1 MARRPR
7 HSIYSSDDEDED
19 IEVYDHDYDSLVP
32 KGGKRHLGKTRWTRE
47 EDEKLKKLVEQNGTE
62 DWKVIANFLPNRTD
76 VQCQHRWQ
84 KVLNPE
90 LIKGPWTKEEDQ
102 RVIELVQKYGPKR
115 WSVIAKHL
123 KGRIGK
129 QCRERW
135 HNHLNPEV
143 KKTSWT
149 EEEDRIIYQAH
160 KRLGNR
166 WAEIAKLLPGRTDNA
181 IKNHWNST
189 MRRKVEQEGY
199 LQESSKVSQPSL
211 ATSFPKNNHLMG
223 FAHTP
228 PSVHLPTD
236 TPAPTT
242 NDYSYYHISE
252 TQNVSAHI
260 PYPVALH
267 VNIVNVPQP
276 AAAAI
281 QRHYNDEDPEKEKRI
296 KELELL
302 LMSTE
307 NELKGQQA
315 LPAQNHT
322 SDYPGWH
329 STTIADST
337 RTGGNSAPI
346 SSLGEHH
353 HCTPSPPVDHG
364 CLPEESASPAR
375 CMIVHQSNFLDN
387 VKNLLEFAETLQL
400 IDSFLNTSSSQDSLD
415 LDNPTLT
422 STPLCSHK
430 VTVTTP
436 LHRDQAFK
444 TQKENNLFRTPAIK
458 RSILESSPRTPT
470 PFKNAAAAQEFKYGP
485 LKMLPQTSTHLVDDL
500 QDVIK
505 QESDESSIVSGLR
518 ESGSPL
524 LKKIKQEVESPTGK
538 TGNFFCSGN
547 WEGDGLNTQ
556 LFTYAPAVEDIPNL
570 LTSSGLKMPASEEE
584 DSTQKL
590 FALHKNRSSGSPLQ
604 HFSNTWDS
612 ASCGKTEDPL
622 PFSDPARKYMNAF
635 STRTLVM

>member
-7 HSIYSSDDEDED
+7 HSIYSSDEDDED
-19 IEVYDHDYDSLVP
+19 IEMYDHDYDGLLP
-32 KGGKRHLGKTRWTRE
+32 KTGKRHLGKTRWTRE
-47 EDEKLKKLVEQNGTE
+47 EDEKLKKLVEQNGTD
-62 DWKVIANFLPNRTD
+62 DWKIIANFLPNRTD
-76 VQCQHRWQ
+76 VQCQHQWQ

-102 RVIELVQKYGPKR
+102 RVIELVQKYGPKH
-115 WSVIAKHL
+115 WSVIAKLL

-199 LQESSKVSQPSL
+199 LQESPKAKQPTV
-211 ATSFPKNNHLMG
+211 ATSFQKNNHLMG

-228 PSVHLPTD
+228 PSAQLPSTAQ
-236 TPAPTT
+236 PPIS

-252 TQNVSAHI
+252 TQNVSGQI
-260 PYPVALH
+260 PYPIALH

-302 LMSTE
+302 LKSTE

-315 LPAQNHT
+315 LPTQNHT
-322 SDYPGWH
+322 SSYPGWH
-329 STTIADST
+329 STTIADHT
-337 RTGGNSAPI
+337 RPHGDSAPV
-346 SSLGEHH
+346 SCLGEHH
-353 HCTPSPPVDHG
+353 STPSLPVDHG

-375 CMIVHQSNFLDN
+375 CMIVHQGNILDN
-387 VKNLLEFAETLQL
+387 VKNLLEFAETLQF
-400 IDSFLNTSSSQDSLD
+400 IDSFLNTSSNHENMDMD
-415 LDNPTLT
+415 MPTLT
-422 STPLCSHK
+422 STALNGHK
-430 VTVTTP
+430 LTVTTP
-436 LHRDQAFK
+436 FHRDQTVK
-444 TQKENNLFRTPAIK
+444 PQKENNIFRTPAIK

-470 PFKNAAAAQEFKYGP
+470 PFKHALAAQEIKYGP
-485 LKMLPQTSTHLVDDL
+485 LKMLPQTPSHLVEDL

-505 QESDESSIVSGLR
+505 QESDESGIVSGFH
-518 ESGSPL
+518 ENGPPL
-524 LKKIKQEVESPTGK
+524 LKKIKQEASPM
-538 TGNFFCSGN
+538 
-547 WEGDGLNTQ
+547 
-556 LFTYAPAVEDIPNL
+556 EDVPNL
-570 LTSSGLKMPASEEE
+570 LTSSVLMMPVSEDDVLKTFTVPR
-584 DSTQKL
+584 
-590 FALHKNRSSGSPLQ
+590 NRSLASPLQ
-604 HFSNTWDS
+604 HLSNAWES
-612 ASCGKTEDPL
+612 VSCGKTEDQMMA
-622 PFSDPARKYMNAF
+622 SDQGRKYINAF